1 MIVLRGPMPQR
12 LTIFA
17 AMGLSR
23 IGIVFYGLIYGSIKK
38 RQDLF
43 LFSLSS

>member
-1 MIVLRGPMPQR
+1 MPQR

-23 IGIVFYGLIYGSIKK
+23 IGIVFYGTDIRPYKEET
-38 RQDLF
+38 R
-43 LFSLSS
+43 SLSFLSE